1 MYQLIINKFTEEW
14 KSNVLVEKQKYKIKG
29 TSNGKIIFKLLMNKS
44 IIDTLSSSGKFM
56 DNISSV

>member
-14 KSNVLVEKQKYKIKG
+14 KSNVLVEKQKYKVKG
-29 TSNGKIIFKLLMNKS
+29 NSNGKIIFKLLIKQS